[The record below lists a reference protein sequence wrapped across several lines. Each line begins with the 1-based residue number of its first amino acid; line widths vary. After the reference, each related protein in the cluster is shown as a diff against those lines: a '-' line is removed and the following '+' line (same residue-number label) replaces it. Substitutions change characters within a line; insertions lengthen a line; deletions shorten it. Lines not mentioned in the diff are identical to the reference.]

1 MQTQVGNEQVR
12 GVREVGT
19 MNETH
24 LSRSQSGSGLFNTY
38 PSMQRE
44 GEGSMWEGVG
54 GEHASLEAIYL
65 ARRTDGD
72 PSCGEIV
79 KTLFIHLG
87 DHTFKVTEETRL
99 ALLNL

>member
-1 MQTQVGNEQVR
+1 M
-12 GVREVGT
+12 
-19 MNETH
+19 
-24 LSRSQSGSGLFNTY
+24 
-38 PSMQRE
+38 
-44 GEGSMWEGVG
+44 GE
-54 GEHASLEAIYL
+54 EHASLEAICL

-87 DHTFKVTEETRL
+87 DHAFKVTEEPRL

>member
-1 MQTQVGNEQVR
+1 
-12 GVREVGT
+12 
-19 MNETH
+19 
-24 LSRSQSGSGLFNTY
+24 
-38 PSMQRE
+38 
-44 GEGSMWEGVG
+44 MWEGVG
-54 GEHASLEAIYL
+54 GEHASMEAICL